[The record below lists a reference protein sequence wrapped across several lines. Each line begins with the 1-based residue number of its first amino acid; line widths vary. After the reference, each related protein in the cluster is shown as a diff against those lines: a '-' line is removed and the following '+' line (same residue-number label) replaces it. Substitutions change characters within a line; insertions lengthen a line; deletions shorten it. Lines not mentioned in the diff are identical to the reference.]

1 MSAQDIHDFL
11 VKFKQA
17 ATSGSGV
24 DLVPRIETRTTLAQ
38 LGLTKAN
45 LEALLLNLSVVD
57 YCNGPE
63 PDYDRPGEVVWMFG
77 TRIQGKEICIKLKVG
92 QVGKQKIAKCI
103 SFHIAQ
109 FPLKYPH
116 R

>member
-1 MSAQDIHDFL
+1 MSAQDIRDFL
-11 VKFKQA
+11 LEFKQA
-17 ATSGSGV
+17 ATCGSGV
-24 DLVPRIETRTTLAQ
+24 DLVPRNETRATLAQ
-38 LGLTKAN
+38 LGLTKVD
-45 LEALLLNLSVVD
+45 LEVLLLNLSVMD

-63 PDYDRPGEVVWMFG
+63 PDFDRTGEVVWIFG
-77 TRIQGKEICIKLKVG
+77 TRIQGKEIYIKLKVG